1 MYHTIKHFIM
11 LSQKVTTNIVN
22 DEKKTI
28 AFSKANT
35 YRPPSSA
42 KERLLAKMAKTKGFG
57 VKARLQGK

>member
-1 MYHTIKHFIM
+1 M
-11 LSQKVTTNIVN
+11 LSQKVTNNIVN
-22 DEKKTI
+22 DEKKTVI
-28 AFSKANT
+28 TFSKVNT

>member
-1 MYHTIKHFIM
+1 M

-22 DEKKTI
+22 DEKKTVI
-28 AFSKANT
+28 ALSKANT
-35 YRPPSSA
+35 AYRPPSSA

>member
-1 MYHTIKHFIM
+1 M
-11 LSQKVTTNIVN
+11 LSPKVTNNIVN
-22 DEKKTI
+22 DEKRTI
-28 AFSKANT
+28 ASLKAKART